1 MKTFAYIHYYIS
13 KRFLCQQIHLMVQF
27 CEREGIYMK
36 CNSSKILVWA
46 ILITGFILSSC
57 SGVTSKEEPT
67 PTPLP
72 TVAALAKP
80 TYTVQRGEVV
90 ESLTFTGR
98 IAPINNTEIFFRTNG
113 RIRKIYVEE
122 GDVIKTGQVIADLEG
137 IDDLQRQVALKQL
150 NLQRVQIY
158 ADNAQLNYDIFIDTT
173 PTWSK
178 DYDKQVAIQKNE
190 LELANIAIQE
200 AALGIQELQSVISDT
215 LLLAPVDGE
224 MISLEVGEGVEVQA
238 FKSVGAVAD
247 ITQLEVSADVY
258 SDITSK
264 IAVGMEA
271 TIDPASGLGV
281 ELSGSVR
288 RLPFDLRTTGGGGDR
303 TVRIALNGSAA
314 DAGYELGNIVKVT
327 VVLQRQK
334 DTLWVAPQAIR
345 TFEGRQFVVLQDGS
359 AQRRV
364 DVKLGILGEDRVEIL
379 SGLTEG
385 QVVVSP

>member
-1 MKTFAYIHYYIS
+1 
-13 KRFLCQQIHLMVQF
+13 
-27 CEREGIYMK
+27 MK
-36 CNSSKILVWA
+36 CYPYKLLFWA
-46 ILITGFILSSC
+46 IVIAGLILSSC
-57 SGVTSKEEPT
+57 SGTASKEEPT

-90 ESLTFTGR
+90 ELLTFTGR
-98 IAPINNTEIFFRTNG
+98 IAPINKTEIFFRTNG
-113 RIRKIYVEE
+113 RIRKIYVKE
-122 GDVIKTGQVIADLEG
+122 GDAIKTGQVIADLEG

-158 ADNAQLNYDIFIDTT
+158 ADNAQINYEIFIDTT
-173 PTWSK
+173 PTWTK

-190 LELANIAIQE
+190 LELANIAVQE
-200 AALGIQELQSVISDT
+200 AALGIQELQNVISDT

-247 ITQLEVSADVY
+247 ITQLEVSAEVY
-258 SDITSK
+258 SEITSK

-288 RLPFDLRTTGGGGDR
+288 RMPFDLRTTGGGEDR

-314 DAGYELGNIVKVT
+314 DAGYTLGNIVKVT
-327 VVLQRQK
+327 VVLQRK
-334 DTLWVAPQAIR
+334 EDTLWVAPQAIR
-345 TFEGRQFVVLQDGS
+345 TFEGRQFVVLQDGNT
-359 AQRRV
+359 QRRV